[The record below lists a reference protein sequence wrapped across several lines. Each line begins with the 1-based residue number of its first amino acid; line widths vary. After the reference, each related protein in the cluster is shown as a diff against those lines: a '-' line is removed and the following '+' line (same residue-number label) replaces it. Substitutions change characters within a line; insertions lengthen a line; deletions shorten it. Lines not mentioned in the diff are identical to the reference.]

1 MIGPRWKKL
10 LRDLQAA
17 QGRMLMMVL
26 AIAVGVFS
34 VGTILSAYTILTR
47 EISRNYLGTNPASA
61 LLELNQ
67 GVNEPL
73 LAAVRQRPGIEA
85 AQASSTV
92 LARVE
97 VRPNEWMPLLLF
109 VIKDFNA
116 IDINTFQPESGE
128 WPPATGHILL
138 EREALS
144 LANTNVGSAITVA
157 APGGSKQEL
166 MLTGLVHDPGLAPAW
181 QEQSIYGYIT
191 PATLAQLNGSPA
203 LHILKLVVKDQSSP
217 QAIEA
222 AVSSLAVWLKSQ
234 GYMIKEI
241 RIPPPG
247 KHPHQSQMVAI
258 LTMMLIFSLL
268 ALVLSAILTAT
279 MIAGLLAQQVRQI
292 GVMKAIGA
300 RSRQIAGMYLVLV
313 VVIGIAAV
321 ALGLPPSIAAGRGM
335 AGLVAQLLNFTLYSL
350 DVPAWVYLVQTAA
363 GVLVPFGVALIPI
376 FKATRTTVREAIND
390 FGVSQETFGSRR
402 LDGWLG
408 KIQGFDSTLTMA
420 LRNTFRRRARLLLTL
435 TLLAVAG
442 GIFMSAINV
451 KTAWQKN
458 LTDAALDRR
467 YDLEIRLNTSRSKTE
482 ILSAL
487 NDLPG
492 VQQVEFWN
500 FAPAAAYRP
509 DGLDIVRTYP
519 DGGHGSFTLRSVPA
533 DTKMVNLTILE
544 GRWLQPG
551 DRNVVV
557 LNHMAL
563 AIFPTIKTGDNL
575 RLNLNGK
582 PADLRVVGI
591 VRELITPA
599 SAYVSP
605 ETFDE
610 IAGQPGQENAMRIVM
625 TSHDANT
632 RSSIAGA
639 VERALEA
646 QGMSVR
652 VSVLETMLDAAVS
665 GHVYILIV
673 GLIVMSVLIAIV
685 GALGLVSSMGT
696 SVIERTREF
705 GIMRSI
711 GARSGAVLWNVIS
724 EGIFIGLMS
733 WVIAVVLSLPLS
745 LMIGRLIG
753 ILAFRFPL
761 SLVLSPTAV
770 FIWLGIIVVGSIAAS
785 AYPARQASQ
794 LTVRETLAYL

>member
-17 QGRMLMMVL
+17 QGRMAMMVL

-61 LLELNQ
+61 LVELNP
-67 GVNEPL
+67 GVDDAL
-73 LAAVRQRPGIEA
+73 LVAVRQRPGIDA

-97 VRPNEWMPLLLF
+97 VRPNQWMPLLLF

-128 WPPATGHILL
+128 WPPASGHILL

-144 LANTNVGSAITVA
+144 LANAKAGSVITVA
-157 APGGSKQEL
+157 APGGSKQQL
-166 MLTGLVHDPGLAPAW
+166 ILTGLVHDPGLAPAW
-181 QEQSIYGYIT
+181 QEQTIYGYIT
-191 PATLAQLNGSPA
+191 PATLAQLNGSSA

-217 QAIEA
+217 TAIEGT
-222 AVSSLAVWLKSQ
+222 VSALAVWLKGQ
-234 GYMIKEI
+234 GYKIEEI

-247 KHPHQSQMVAI
+247 KHPHQTQMVAI

-279 MIAGLLAQQVRQI
+279 MIGGLLAQQVRQI

-300 RSRQIAGMYLVLV
+300 RSWQIAGMYLVLV
-313 VVIGIAAV
+313 VLIGMVAV
-321 ALGLPPSIAAGRGM
+321 LFGLPPSIAAGRGM
-335 AGLVAQLLNFTLYSL
+335 ASLVAQLLNFTLYSQEI
-350 DVPAWVYLVQTAA
+350 PTWVYLVQVAA
-363 GVLVPFGVALIPI
+363 GVLVPFLVALIPI

-390 FGVSQETFGSRR
+390 FGASQETFGSRR

-408 KIQGFDSTLTMA
+408 KIQGLDSTLTMA

-442 GIFMSAINV
+442 GVFMSALNV
-451 KTAWQKN
+451 KTAWEKN

-467 YDLEIRLNTSRSKTE
+467 YDLEIRLNTPRSKTE

-487 NDLPG
+487 NALPG

-533 DTKMVNLTILE
+533 ETKMVKLTLLE

-557 LNHMAL
+557 LNHMAR
-563 AIFPTIKTGDNL
+563 AMFPTIKTGDHL
-575 RLNLNGK
+575 QLNVNGK

-610 IAGQPGQENAMRIVM
+610 IAGLAGQENAMRIVM
-625 TSHDANT
+625 SSHDATT
-632 RSSIAGA
+632 RSLVAGK

-673 GLIVMSVLIAIV
+673 ALIVMSVLIAIV

-711 GARSGAVLWNVIS
+711 GARAGTVLWNVIS
-724 EGIFIGLMS
+724 EGILIGLMS
-733 WVIAVVLSLPLS
+733 WIIAVLLSLPLS
-745 LMIGRLIG
+745 LMIGNLIG
-753 ILAFRFPL
+753 TLAFRFPL
-761 SLVLSPTAV
+761 PLVLSPAAV
-770 FIWLGIIVVGSIAAS
+770 VIWLGIIVVGSIAAS

-794 LTVRETLAYL
+794 LTIRETLAYL